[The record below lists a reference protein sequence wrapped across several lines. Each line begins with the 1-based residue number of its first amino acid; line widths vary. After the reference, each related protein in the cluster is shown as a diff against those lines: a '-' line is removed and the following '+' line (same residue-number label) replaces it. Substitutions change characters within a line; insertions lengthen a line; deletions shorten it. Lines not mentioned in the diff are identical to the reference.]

1 MDIDSKQ
8 LAAFVSVVSTGSFKA
23 AANDLNLTLA
33 AISLRVK
40 ALETSLG
47 QRLLVRGKQNRP
59 TAAGRAL
66 MNYHQQLRMLEADF
80 AERLAPEATKLHAL
94 EIAVNADSIASWFL
108 PGIKPHLD
116 QLHLQLHLQVDD
128 QEHTLALLKHG
139 DVAGCVTTQKKA
151 VAGCIA
157 LPLGSM
163 RYRCVATPQ
172 LRDKL
177 RSGKSSLGIHQLLAH
192 PAICFNRKDGL
203 QDEFLR
209 QHFGLKHANYP
220 RHYIPAIDAYQ
231 YALLNSMGWGMQSTI
246 QDNETFK
253 SKRMID
259 LFPGRYIDVALFW
272 QHWSRETSYAA
283 RLTQAIKKAAAKY
296 LIKAIK

>member
-8 LAAFVSVVSTGSFKA
+8 LAAFVSVVSTGSFKGA
-23 AANDLNLTLA
+23 ALELNLTLA

-47 QRLLVRGKQNRP
+47 QRLLVRGKQNHP
-59 TAAGRAL
+59 TPTGRAL
-66 MNYHQQLRMLEADF
+66 MNHHQQLRMLEADL
-80 AERLAPEATKLHAL
+80 AERLAPQETKLHAL
-94 EIAVNADSIASWFL
+94 EIAINADSIGSWFL

-139 DVAGCVTTQKKA
+139 DVAGCVTTQKQA
-151 VAGCIA
+151 VAGCVA

-163 RYRCVATPQ
+163 RYRCVATPE

-177 RSGKSSLGIHQLLAH
+177 RSGKQSLGIHQLLAH

-203 QDEFLR
+203 QDDFLLE
-209 QHFGLKHANYP
+209 HFGLKHAHYP
-220 RHYIPAIDAYQ
+220 RHYVPAYDGYQ
-231 YALLNSMGWGMQSTI
+231 YALRHSMGWGMQSTI
-246 QDNETFK
+246 QDSEYFK

-259 LFPGRYIDVALFW
+259 LFPGKTIDVALYW

-283 RLTQAIKKAAAKY
+283 RLTQVIKKAAAKY
-296 LIKAIK
+296 LIKPPK

>member
-23 AANDLNLTLA
+23 AASDLNLTLA

-59 TAAGRAL
+59 TATGRAL
-66 MNYHQQLRMLEADF
+66 MNHHQQLRMLEADL
-80 AERLAPEATKLHAL
+80 AERLSPEETKLHAL
-94 EIAVNADSIASWFL
+94 EIAINADSITSWFL

-139 DVAGCVTTQKKA
+139 DVAGCVTTQKLP
-151 VAGCIA
+151 VAGCVA

-163 RYRCVATPQ
+163 RYRCVATPEF
-172 LRDKL
+172 RDRIRGNKQTV
-177 RSGKSSLGIHQLLAH
+177 GIHQLLAQ

-203 QDEFLR
+203 QDAFLM
-209 QHFGLKHANYP
+209 QHFGLKHTNYP
-220 RHYIPAIDAYQ
+220 RHYVPAIDAYH
-231 YALLNSMGWGMQSTI
+231 YAILNSMGWGMQSTI
-246 QDNETFK
+246 QDADHFK
-253 SKRMID
+253 SKRIID
-259 LFPGRYIDVALFW
+259 LFPGRYVDVALYW
-272 QHWSRETSYAA
+272 QHWARETSYAA

-296 LIKAIK
+296 LIK